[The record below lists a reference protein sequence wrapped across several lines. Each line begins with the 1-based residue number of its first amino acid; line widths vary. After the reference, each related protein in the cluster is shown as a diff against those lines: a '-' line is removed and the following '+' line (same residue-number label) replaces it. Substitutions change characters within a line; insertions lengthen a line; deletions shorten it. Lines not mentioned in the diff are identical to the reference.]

1 MTDDRCVLDTAGWQ
15 PGRDT
20 GNDGMLAIL
29 ETVSTVARSGPGR
42 WVVFPAAEQ
51 SVREFHGLTFR
62 PTVPGLQ
69 VAATGCT
76 VDPRLGRY
84 THSTLAGLSK
94 ALGVKLFPFGRTDS
108 EALLAV
114 DEQARLFSVDHG
126 GSWLLGVSP
135 AEGITA
141 LLQGQRPERVAEEKR
156 EWLLPPMAEEDTVAD
171 AVKTAMVLVF
181 ILDRHSV
188 LRTDTLRLHVRETIG
203 FGREPL
209 ELEYPLR
216 DGAMEDVALRVIT
229 ELRARLQVAG
239 FEAVE
244 LDITLAAPQV
254 GIDEASASAE
264 PATPRVDC
272 ALIAAN
278 GDPRVL
284 RFELSAPAGRLAF
297 EQGNVAAAQE
307 EINKYTES
315 RR

>member
-1 MTDDRCVLDTAGWQ
+1 MLHTAGWQ

-20 GNDGMLAIL
+20 GNDGMLSIL

-209 ELEYPLR
+209 ELEYLLR

-254 GIDEASASAE
+254 GIDEPSASAE